1 MINKI
6 LIANRGEIAVRIIL
20 ACKELGIRSVAVYSK
35 ADENSLHVKLADEA
49 ICIGEAPAKRSY
61 LHMNNIISAAISTGC
76 NAIHPG
82 YGFLSENEKFA
93 SMVENC
99 NLKFIGPSSKSLA
112 LVGNKA
118 TAKEIAKNAGL
129 NVILGSNGP
138 VKSLLEAGKI
148 SEEIGFP
155 VLLKAVNGGGGK
167 GITIV
172 NSIEELTKEFER
184 TSLEAKASF
193 DNSDLYLEKYIKN
206 PHHIEV
212 QILADSFGN
221 IIHLGERD
229 CSIQRRNQKIIEE
242 APSIVLDEQLRDALG
257 NDAITLAKAIGYEN
271 AGTVEFLV
279 DEDKNYYFIEMNARL
294 QVEHPVTEM
303 ITGID
308 IVKEQIKIAY
318 KQKLDITQEDVI
330 ISGHSIECRINAEDP
345 NFNFL
350 PSPGVIETLFLPVG
364 PGVRIDTHIY
374 TNYTVPP
381 YYDSNLCKLIVHAK
395 TRKEA
400 IRRMRVALEQLI
412 IGGIKTNIELQYLI
426 MHNTDYVK
434 GEFNTNFMDEFI
446 KLVKEA
452 SNE

>member
-49 ICIGEAPAKRSY
+49 ICIGEAHAKGSY
-61 LHMNNIISAAISTGC
+61 LHMNNIISAAVATGC

-93 SMVENC
+93 SMVESC
-99 NLKFIGPSSKSLA
+99 NLKFIGPSSATLA
-112 LVGNKA
+112 KVGNKA
-118 TAKEIAKNAGL
+118 MAKEIAKIAGL
-129 NVILGSNGP
+129 RVVEGSVGAVRDLN
-138 VKSLLEAGKI
+138 EAMEIANK
-148 SEEIGFP
+148 IGFP
-155 VLLKAVNGGGGK
+155 VMIKAVNGGGGK
-167 GITIV
+167 GITVV
-172 NSIEELTKEFER
+172 NSMEELTKEFER

-193 DNSDLYLEKYIKN
+193 DNSELYIEKHIKN

-242 APSIVLDEQLRDALG
+242 APCLLINDELREALG
-257 NDAITLAKAIGYEN
+257 QDAISLAKAIGYEN
-271 AGTVEFLV
+271 AGTVEFLL
-279 DEDKNYYFIEMNARL
+279 DENKNYYFIEMNARL

-303 ITGID
+303 VTGID

-318 KQKLDITQEDVI
+318 KQKLDINQEDVKI
-330 ISGHSIECRINAEDP
+330 MGHSIECRINAEDP
-345 NFNFL
+345 NFNFM
-350 PSPGVIETLFLPVG
+350 PSPGVIETLFLPGG
-364 PGVRIDTHIY
+364 PGIRIDTHIY
-374 TNYTVPP
+374 QNYTVPP